1 MNQKLLFPFHATY
14 FIFLPNEWRRSLSI
28 YLCLWNFL
36 LSSNSEVKRSAYPYT
51 FQYYICISM
60 YLLTKVE
67 SGLFQTDPAH
77 RWNFFL
83 TFLGKNQNK
92 NVNNGTLQE
101 REQAKIR
108 DVRKRNSKLS
118 GKSSITVLGQFVV
131 NLTRL

>member
-1 MNQKLLFPFHATY
+1 
-14 FIFLPNEWRRSLSI
+14 
-28 YLCLWNFL
+28 
-36 LSSNSEVKRSAYPYT
+36 
-51 FQYYICISM
+51 M

-101 REQAKIR
+101 REQAKIVY
-108 DVRKRNSKLS
+108 VRKRNSKLS
-118 GKSSITVLGQFVV
+118 GKSSTTELGQFVV
-131 NLTRL
+131 NLTPL

>member
-1 MNQKLLFPFHATY
+1 
-14 FIFLPNEWRRSLSI
+14 
-28 YLCLWNFL
+28 
-36 LSSNSEVKRSAYPYT
+36 
-51 FQYYICISM
+51 M

-67 SGLFQTDPAH
+67 SGLLQTDPAH
-77 RWNFFL
+77 RWNFSL
-83 TFLGKNQNK
+83 TFLKKNPNK

-118 GKSSITVLGQFVV
+118 RKSSITVLGQFVV

>member
-1 MNQKLLFPFHATY
+1 MT
-14 FIFLPNEWRRSLSI
+14 
-28 YLCLWNFL
+28 
-36 LSSNSEVKRSAYPYT
+36 
-51 FQYYICISM
+51 
-60 YLLTKVE
+60 TKVE

-108 DVRKRNSKLS
+108 DVRKRKSKLS